1 VNEGNLIDFKNV
13 LCRIGGVLTTRSN
26 IAFSDRITS
35 LNEKKFFVLD
45 TNVILHDPHSIFSF
59 GDNHVVIPIK
69 VIEEADKF
77 KREMNEKGKNA
88 RTFSRLLDA
97 MRKFGNL
104 AQGVPLQIAAS
115 ELYPSAKTHVG
126 GDLRVF
132 VADISDDVFETFR
145 TVAKQGL
152 QGDTSILMMALE
164 LMKQKK
170 PVVLVTKDV
179 SFRVRADAYG
189 LTAVDYNPDEKV
201 SIDELDPGWQE
212 LKLSAGDLENFYK
225 KRELVLSEHQA
236 NPHEYFVLK
245 DEANEKNTALARW
258 DFEGK
263 RMLPILELSK
273 GLWGVSARNK
283 EQRFAI
289 DMLMNDKIPLVTLVG
304 KAGTGKTMLAL
315 AAGLT
320 KVLEESVYTK
330 MLVSRSIFP
339 LGRDIGFLP
348 GEMEEK
354 LRPWMQPIFD
364 NFEFLLSSKSS
375 RDRRVNYKTI
385 MEFGQVEIEAL
396 TYIRGRTLPNQWLV
410 VDEAQNL
417 TPHEIKTIITR
428 VGEGTKIVLTGD
440 PYQIDNPYIDSSN
453 NAVTFVAEK
462 FKDSTLGAHI
472 VMSKGE
478 RSALADVA
486 SNIL

>member
-1 VNEGNLIDFKNV
+1 
-13 LCRIGGVLTTRSN
+13 LTTSN
-26 IAFSDRITS
+26 VEYGFSDRIRS
-35 LNEKKFFVLD
+35 LNEKKFFLLD
-45 TNVILHDPHSIFSF
+45 TNVILHDPNALFSF

-69 VIEEADKF
+69 VIEEADRF
-77 KREMNEKGKNA
+77 KRELNEKGKNA
-88 RTFSRLLDA
+88 RTFSRMLDA

-104 AQGVPLQIAAS
+104 AEGVPLQLAAS
-115 ELYPSAKTHVG
+115 EIRSDAKISAS

-132 VADISDDVFETFR
+132 VEDISDEVFRFFKGVHESILGDSIILMT
-145 TVAKQGL
+145 ALEMSKQG
-152 QGDTSILMMALE
+152 
-164 LMKQKK
+164 KQ
-170 PVVLVTKDV
+170 VVLVTKDV

-189 LTAVDYNPDEKV
+189 IQAVDYNPDNRVNIEELDKGWKELKV
-201 SIDELDPGWQE
+201 SSE
-212 LKLSAGDLENFYK
+212 DLENFYK
-225 KRELVLSEHQA
+225 RKELELQQLESF
-236 NPHEYFVLK
+236 PLEYYVLK
-245 DEANEKNTALARW
+245 DENNEKNTALARW
-258 DFEGK
+258 DAETK
-263 RMLPILELSK
+263 KMMPIMEFPK
-273 GLWGVSARNK
+273 GIWGVQARNK
-283 EQRFAI
+283 EQRFAM

-320 KVLEESVYTK
+320 KVLEESAYMK

-339 LGRDIGFLP
+339 LGKDIGYLP

-364 NFEFLLSSKSS
+364 NFEFLLSAKSVS
-375 RDRRVNYKTI
+375 RDRRVSYKTI

-396 TYIRGRTLPNQWLV
+396 TYIRGRTLPHQWLI

-440 PYQIDNPYIDSSN
+440 PYQIDNPYIDASN
-453 NAVTFVAEK
+453 NAVTYVAEK
-462 FKDSTLGAHI
+462 FKDSNLGAHI

-478 RSALADVA
+478 RSALADLA

>member
-1 VNEGNLIDFKNV
+1 MILKIYCVVLKLI
-13 LCRIGGVLTTRSN
+13 LTNSN
-26 IAFSDRITS
+26 AEQNFSDRITS
-35 LNEKKFFVLD
+35 LNEKKYFVID
-45 TNVILHDPHSIFSF
+45 TNVILHDPHSVFSF
-59 GDNHVVIPIK
+59 GDNHVIIPIK

-77 KREMNEKGKNA
+77 KRELNEKGKNA
-88 RTFSRLLDA
+88 RTFSRMLDA

-104 AQGVPLQIAAS
+104 AQGVPLQLAAAEVLNGS
-115 ELYPSAKTHVG
+115 KVHVN

-132 VADISDDVFETFR
+132 VEEISAD
-145 TVAKQGL
+145 VANHFKGVSKNIL
-152 QGDTSILMMALE
+152 GDSMILMTALE
-164 LMKQKK
+164 LFRRKK
-170 PVVLVTKDV
+170 KVVLVTKDV

-189 LTAVDYNPDEKV
+189 IPAVDYNPDDKV
-201 SIDELDPGWQE
+201 NIEELDSGWREQ
-212 LKLSAGDLENFYK
+212 KISAGDLETFYRK
-225 KRELVLSEHQA
+225 KELHLETFEA
-236 NPHEYFVLK
+236 NPQEYFVLK
-245 DEANEKNTALARW
+245 DENNEKNTALARW
-258 DFEGK
+258 ESESNK
-263 RMLPILELSK
+263 MLPILEFPK
-273 GLWGVSARNK
+273 GLWGVAARNK
-283 EQRFAI
+283 EQRFAM

-339 LGRDIGFLP
+339 LGKDIGFLP
-348 GEMEEK
+348 GEVEEK

-364 NFEFLLSSKSS
+364 NFEFLLSSKSAS

-385 MEFGQVEIEAL
+385 MEFGQVQIEAL
-396 TYIRGRTLPNQWLV
+396 TYIRGRTLPHQFLV

-453 NAVTFVAEK
+453 NAVTYVAEK
-462 FKDSTLGAHI
+462 FKDSPLGAHV

-486 SNIL
+486 SDIL